1 MSKVTLLFPHQLYQE
16 HPALRLDV
24 PVYLV
29 EEDLYF
35 TQYPFHQAKLVF
47 HRASMRSYADSLESN
62 GYKVQYVA
70 SGAGFSDVRNLISQL
85 AQEGFQQILFCDPTD
100 DWLLRRIKR
109 SIETNKLGF
118 EMYPSPNFICRS
130 DEEVA
135 GRRQPT
141 YFQTDF
147 YIRQRKK
154 KGWLLEKDG
163 KPTGGQW
170 SFDADNRKPLPK
182 GLAVPKLII
191 PNADKYLN
199 EAKKYVADKFPLHY
213 GNCSEFLFPTDRSG
227 ALLWL
232 EDFLKNRFASFGDY
246 EDAMQPDEHLLFHS
260 GLTPMLNVGLLS
272 PEEVIERTLAYAEKH
287 QIPLASVEGF
297 LRQVTGWRE
306 FIRLVYLQ
314 AGRKQRTTNYWKFKR
329 KIPES
334 FWVGETGIIP
344 IDTVIKK
351 LLRTG
356 YSHHIERLMIL
367 GNFMLLC
374 EFDPDEVYKWFMTLY
389 IDAYDW
395 VMVPN
400 VYGMT
405 QFADGGLMT
414 TKPYISGSNY
424 LMKMGKWEKGEW
436 QAVWDGLF
444 WRFMDKHR
452 SFFTQNPR
460 LGMLIRSWDKMDPAK
475 RENHLRT
482 AERFLQKLDAS

>member
-1 MSKVTLLFPHQLYQE
+1 MAKASIVFPHQLYPS
-16 HPALRLDV
+16 HPALHLDT
-24 PVYLV
+24 PVYLI
-29 EEDLYF
+29 EEDLFF

-47 HRASMRSYADSLESN
+47 HRASMRAYADQLKTDGFQVE
-62 GYKVQYVA
+62 YIV
-70 SGAGFSDVRNLISQL
+70 SGVDHSDVRVLIEKL
-85 AQEGFQQILFCDPTD
+85 AKQGVNEIRFCDPTD
-100 DWLLRRIKR
+100 DWLNRRIEKATQR
-109 SIETNKLGF
+109 HQIRTVIH
-118 EMYPSPNFICRS
+118 PSPNFISPS
-130 DEEVA
+130 DELLA
-135 GRRQPT
+135 GKRQPT

-147 YIRQRKK
+147 YVRQRKK
-154 KGWLLEKDG
+154 FGWLLEKDG
-163 KPTGGQW
+163 KPKGGQW

-182 GLAVPKLII
+182 GIRLPKVEQ
-191 PNADKYLN
+191 PKAN
-199 EAKKYVADKFPLHY
+199 KYVTEARQSIQDQFPDHY
-213 GNCSEFLFPTDRSG
+213 GQVDEWIFPTDRTA
-227 ALLWL
+227 ALNWL
-232 EDFLKNRFASFGDY
+232 DDFLKNRFLHFGDY
-246 EDAMQPDEHLLFHS
+246 EDAMQADEYLLFHS
-260 GLTPMLNVGLLS
+260 GLTPMLNVGLLG
-272 PEEVIERTLAYAEKH
+272 PNEVIERSLAVAEQH
-287 QIPLASVEGF
+287 QIPLHSVEGF

-314 AGRKQRTTNYWKFKR
+314 AGRKQRTTNYWKFDR

-334 FWVGETGIIP
+334 FWTGETGIVP
-344 IDTVIKK
+344 VDAVIKK

-374 EFDPDEVYKWFMTLY
+374 EFDPDDVYKWFMTLY

-436 QAVWDGLF
+436 QAIWDGLF

-452 SFFTQNPR
+452 SFFLQNPR
-460 LGMLIRSWDKMDPAK
+460 LGMLVRSWDKMDKAK
-475 RENHLRT
+475 KDNHLRN
-482 AERFLQKLDAS
+482 AEQFFQSLDKR